1 MVEST
6 SLLTR
11 QGVKTLEGSNPSVS
25 AVRTYYRHDLHAYD
39 YGARLLRFLNVRYN
53 RKHSMDT
60 FEKQYDKT
68 AEEFNEFYDNQE
80 AHVSTD
86 AFFSVITNEIISD
99 IANKK
104 VLDLGCGAGKDAV
117 FYTQKGFAYS
127 GVDASAEMCAMAKQD
142 NNVSDIRNESFSQ
155 KMSFGSKEFGLIVS
169 KYAIQT
175 AQDIKPIY
183 DEVYRLLDDRGYFAF
198 LVVHPM
204 RQFIEKKKQ
213 GKDYFKKELVESI
226 IFDGKITV
234 TEASH
239 TLSEYLNSDFLNNFS
254 LIDIKEGY
262 DFPASE
268 QVNGDI
274 YPTFLII
281 VAQKK

>member
-1 MVEST
+1 
-6 SLLTR
+6 
-11 QGVKTLEGSNPSVS
+11 
-25 AVRTYYRHDLHAYD
+25 
-39 YGARLLRFLNVRYN
+39 
-53 RKHSMDT
+53 MDT

-86 AFFSVITNEIISD
+86 AFFSVITDEIVSSIG
-99 IANKK
+99 NKK

-117 FYTQKGFAYS
+117 FYVQKGFTYS
-127 GVDASAEMCAMAKQD
+127 GVDASAEMCTLAKQD
-142 NNVSDIRNESFSQ
+142 KNVSDIRNESFSS
-155 KMSFGSKEFGLIVS
+155 KMSFNSKEFGLIVS

-175 AQDIKPIY
+175 AQEIKPIY
-183 DEVYRLLDDRGYFAF
+183 DEVYRLLDDQGYFTF

-239 TLSEYLNSDFLNNFS
+239 TLSEYLNSDFLNKFS
-254 LIDIKEGY
+254 LVDIKEGY

-268 QVNGDI
+268 QINGDI

-281 VAQKK
+281 VVQKK

>member
-1 MVEST
+1 
-6 SLLTR
+6 
-11 QGVKTLEGSNPSVS
+11 
-25 AVRTYYRHDLHAYD
+25 
-39 YGARLLRFLNVRYN
+39 
-53 RKHSMDT
+53 MDT

-86 AFFSVITNEIISD
+86 AFFSVITDEIVSSIG
-99 IANKK
+99 NKK
-104 VLDLGCGAGKDAV
+104 VLDLGCGAGKDAA
-117 FYTQKGFAYS
+117 FYVQKGLSYS
-127 GVDASAEMCAMAKQD
+127 GVDASVEMCALAKQD
-142 NNVSDIRNESFSQ
+142 KNVSDIRNESFSQ
-155 KMSFGSKEFGLIVS
+155 KMSFDSKEFGLIVS

-175 AQDIKPIY
+175 AQEIKPIY

-239 TLSEYLNSDFLNNFS
+239 TLSEYLNSDFLSKFS
-254 LIDIKEGY
+254 LVDIKEGY

-268 QVNGDI
+268 QINGDT

>member
-1 MVEST
+1 
-6 SLLTR
+6 
-11 QGVKTLEGSNPSVS
+11 
-25 AVRTYYRHDLHAYD
+25 
-39 YGARLLRFLNVRYN
+39 
-53 RKHSMDT
+53 MDT

-86 AFFSVITNEIISD
+86 TFFSVVTND
-99 IANKK
+99 IVFDIKNKN

-117 FYTQKGFAYS
+117 FYVQKGFIYS
-127 GVDASAEMCAMAKQD
+127 GVDASTEMCALAKE
-142 NNVSDIRNESFSQ
+142 NKNVADIRNESFSQ
-155 KMSFGSKEFGLIVS
+155 KMSFEDNQFGLIVS

-175 AQDIKPIY
+175 AQDIKSIY
-183 DEVYRLLDDRGYFAF
+183 DEVYRLLDDKGYFIF

-213 GKDYFKKELVESI
+213 GKDYFKKVLVESI

-239 TLSEYLNSDFLNNFS
+239 TLSEYLNSNFLSKFS

-268 QVNGDI
+268 QINGDT

-281 VAQKK
+281 VTQKK

>member
-1 MVEST
+1 
-6 SLLTR
+6 
-11 QGVKTLEGSNPSVS
+11 
-25 AVRTYYRHDLHAYD
+25 
-39 YGARLLRFLNVRYN
+39 
-53 RKHSMDT
+53 MDT

-68 AEEFNEFYDNQE
+68 AGEFNEFYDNQE

-86 AFFSVITNEIISD
+86 AFFSVITDEIASD
-99 IANKK
+99 IDNKK
-104 VLDLGCGAGKDAV
+104 VLDLGCGAGKDAL
-117 FYTQKGFAYS
+117 FYVQKGFTYS
-127 GVDASAEMCAMAKQD
+127 GVDASAEMCALAKQD
-142 NNVSDIRNESFSQ
+142 KNVSDIRNESFSQ
-155 KMSFGSKEFGLIVS
+155 KMSFDSKEFGLIVS

-175 AQDIKPIY
+175 AQEIKPIY

-239 TLSEYLNSDFLNNFS
+239 TLSEYLNSDFLSKFS

-268 QVNGDI
+268 QINGDT

>member
-1 MVEST
+1 
-6 SLLTR
+6 
-11 QGVKTLEGSNPSVS
+11 
-25 AVRTYYRHDLHAYD
+25 
-39 YGARLLRFLNVRYN
+39 
-53 RKHSMDT
+53 MDT

-80 AHVSTD
+80 AHVSTM
-86 AFFSVITNEIISD
+86 AFFSLITNEIVSD
-99 IANKK
+99 IKNKN
-104 VLDLGCGAGKDAV
+104 VLDLGCGAGKDSA
-117 FYTQKGFAYS
+117 FYLQKGFTYS
-127 GVDASAEMCAMAKQD
+127 GVDASAEMCALAKED
-142 NNVSDIRNESFSQ
+142 KNVSDIRNESFSQ
-155 KMSFGSKEFGLIVS
+155 EMSFKDDQFGLVVS

-183 DEVYRLLDDRGYFAF
+183 DEVHRLLDAKGYFIF

-239 TLSEYLNSDFLNNFS
+239 TLSEYLNLDFLNRFS
-254 LIDIKEGY
+254 LIDIKVGY

-268 QVNGDI
+268 QINGDT

>member
-1 MVEST
+1 MIIKLEWT
-6 SLLTR
+6 S
-11 QGVKTLEGSNPSVS
+11 
-25 AVRTYYRHDLHAYD
+25 Y
-39 YGARLLRFLNVRYN
+39 
-53 RKHSMDT
+53 MDT
-60 FEKQYDKT
+60 FETQYDKT

-80 AHVSTD
+80 AHISTD
-86 AFFSVITNEIISD
+86 AFFSVFTNELVLGIK
-99 IANKK
+99 NKK
-104 VLDLGCGAGKDAV
+104 VLDLGCGAGKDSV
-117 FYTQKGFAYS
+117 FYAQKGFSYF
-127 GVDASAEMCAMAKQD
+127 GVDSSAEMCALAKQ
-142 NNVSDIRNESFSQ
+142 NQNVSDIRNESFSE
-155 KMSFGSKEFGLIVS
+155 KLSFEDGLFGLIVS

-175 AQDIKPIY
+175 ASDIKPIY
-183 DEVYRLLDDRGYFAF
+183 DEAYRLLDDNGYFVL

-226 IFDGKITV
+226 IFDGKIIV

-239 TLSEYLNSDFLNNFS
+239 TLSEYLNFDFLNVFS

-268 QVNGDI
+268 QINGDT

>member
-1 MVEST
+1 
-6 SLLTR
+6 
-11 QGVKTLEGSNPSVS
+11 
-25 AVRTYYRHDLHAYD
+25 
-39 YGARLLRFLNVRYN
+39 
-53 RKHSMDT
+53 MDT

-86 AFFSVITNEIISD
+86 TFFSVITDEIVSD
-99 IANKK
+99 IGNKK
-104 VLDLGCGAGKDAV
+104 VLDFGCGAGKDAL
-117 FYTQKGFAYS
+117 FYVQKGFTYS
-127 GVDASAEMCAMAKQD
+127 GVDASAEMCALAEQNK
-142 NNVSDIRNESFSQ
+142 NVSNIRNESFSQ
-155 KMSFGSKEFGLIVS
+155 KMSFDSKEFGLVVS

-175 AQDIKPIY
+175 SQEIKPIY

-198 LVVHPM
+198 LIVHPM

-239 TLSEYLNSDFLNNFS
+239 TLGEYLNSDFLSKLS
-254 LIDIKEGY
+254 LVDIKEGY

-268 QVNGDI
+268 QINGDT

>member
-1 MVEST
+1 
-6 SLLTR
+6 
-11 QGVKTLEGSNPSVS
+11 
-25 AVRTYYRHDLHAYD
+25 
-39 YGARLLRFLNVRYN
+39 
-53 RKHSMDT
+53 MDT

-68 AEEFNEFYDNQE
+68 AQEFNEFYDNQE

-86 AFFSVITNEIISD
+86 AFFSVITDEIVSD
-99 IANKK
+99 LGNKK
-104 VLDLGCGAGKDAV
+104 VLDLGCGAGKDAT
-117 FYTQKGFAYS
+117 FYVLKGLNYS
-127 GVDASAEMCAMAKQD
+127 GVDASAEMCALAKQD
-142 NNVSDIRNESFSQ
+142 KNVSDIRNESFSQ
-155 KMSFGSKEFGLIVS
+155 KMSFDSKEFGLIVS

-175 AQDIKPIY
+175 AQEIKPIY

-226 IFDGKITV
+226 IFDGKIIV

-239 TLSEYLNSDFLNNFS
+239 TLSEYLNSDFLRKFS
-254 LIDIKEGY
+254 LVDMEEGC

-268 QVNGDI
+268 QINGDT